1 MHRRKH
7 KRKKNHVVIVTSDA
21 VDVGM
26 KQYRI
31 RSWVSRTITFV
42 LCVLIGMVIGYFVYE
57 ERIWGAALSQNSEQ
71 SAALQALEEEK
82 AALQGEVEALNEQI
96 RILSATVNEKVQS
109 ESELTAQLEQQ
120 STPSKLPLTG
130 AASVEEVSEGDPMCI
145 FTASVGSMVVATASG
160 TVMSVNDDVDYG
172 HNVWID
178 HGNGYITIYRN
189 KGEATVK
196 QGDSVVQGTT
206 LFVIGKDNN
215 KLGYQMMKDNSYIDP
230 MELLSI
236 SG

>member
-31 RSWVSRTITFV
+31 RSWVSRTITLV

-57 ERIWGAALSQNSEQ
+57 ERIWGVALSQNSEQ

-145 FTASVGSMVVATASG
+145 FTASAGSMVVATASG
-160 TVMSVNDDVDYG
+160 TVMSVNDDVGYG

-206 LFVIGKDNN
+206 LFVIREDNN